1 MMEVVWEA
9 VSSFFLNFR
18 IRDFIDIILISIV
31 IYQVLKLT
39 KQTRAISV
47 MKGLG
52 VLLLAAGVSEALRLQ
67 TINWLLTYV
76 INYGVVVLVVLFQP
90 EIRRLLENIG
100 QGNLIRQATMFLS
113 PSGNTQQ
120 RDDSYIA
127 DEMFDALVNMSRT
140 RTGALIVVQQETS
153 LDAIMQSGTKV
164 DAAVTS
170 ELIEN
175 IFYPNTPLHDG
186 AVIIS
191 DGRVAAAACIL
202 PLTRRTDINQNLG
215 TRHRA
220 SIGISEASDAYCF
233 VVSEER
239 GTISMAHDGVLQE
252 NYDSAALRRILAELF
267 GGKKA
272 QPSLRQWIE
281 KKTGGAAK

>member
-1 MMEVVWEA
+1 MELVWEA
-9 VSSFFLNFR
+9 ISSFFLNFR
-18 IRDFIDIILISIV
+18 IRDMVDIVLISILL
-31 IYQVLKLT
+31 YQVLKLT

-67 TINWLLTYV
+67 TVNWLLTYV

-90 EIRRLLENIG
+90 EIRRLLENLG
-100 QGNLIRQATMFLS
+100 QGNLLRQATMFLT
-113 PSGNTQQ
+113 PSASTQE

-153 LDAIMQSGTKV
+153 LDAIMQSGTAV
-164 DAAVTS
+164 DARVTS

-186 AVIIS
+186 AVVIC

-252 NYDSAALRRILAELF
+252 NYDSAALRKILAELF